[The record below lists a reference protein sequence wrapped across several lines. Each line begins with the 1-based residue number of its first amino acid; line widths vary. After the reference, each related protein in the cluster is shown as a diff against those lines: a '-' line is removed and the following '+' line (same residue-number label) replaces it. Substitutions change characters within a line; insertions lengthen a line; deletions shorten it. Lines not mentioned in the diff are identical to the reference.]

1 MIIDKFYKVKANS
14 KKQLNFLVITSRA
27 SDSVDNLS
35 VLSNPAD
42 AQNVSCLRLCHR
54 DICSKSYA

>member
-42 AQNVSCLRLCHR
+42 AHNIPCLGLFGR
-54 DICSKSYA
+54 DYCP